1 MMKKWTRWI
10 SLLAVCIML
19 AVVFDE
25 PIAVSATS
33 ELEESIREKQEQIA
47 QAQEERKQLQSDLKD
62 VQAIVAELEKSKD
75 SLADYVE
82 ELDGQLISA
91 QAKIQE
97 LKDLISAKE
106 AEIEETKLEL
116 EAAILVEE
124 TQYEEMKARIRLM
137 YERGNTL
144 YLEMILGASSF
155 SDLLNKAEYV
165 EAISSYDRQKL
176 EEYQL
181 NRQLIE
187 VCKAELEEEEALL
200 QEAKA
205 VVEQEQANLEVL
217 ISTKE
222 QEIVRYETDINNK
235 EEAIRQYEEE
245 IEAENALIAALEAQV
260 AAEMQQLNG
269 GPVYDGGMFKWPA
282 PSYTR
287 ISDEFGWRIHPTLG
301 VRKFH
306 NGIDMAAPGG
316 SPILAA
322 YGGVVVAS
330 AYNGTMGNYVMINHG
345 GGLYT
350 IYMHAS
356 ALYVSEGQTVSMGDR
371 IAAVGTTGRST
382 GNHLHFGVRLNGEY
396 VNPNSYLGR

>member
-1 MMKKWTRWI
+1 
-10 SLLAVCIML
+10 ML
-19 AVVFDE
+19 VVFAMVALVFTK
-25 PIAVSATS
+25 PMNVSATS
-33 ELEESIREKQEQIA
+33 QLEESIRQKQEQIA
-47 QAQEERKQLQSDLKD
+47 QAQEERKQLQSNLKD
-62 VQAIVAELEKSKD
+62 IKAIVAELEKSKN
-75 SLADYVE
+75 SLSNYVK

-91 QAKIQE
+91 EAKIQE
-97 LKDLISAKE
+97 LKGLISDKE
-106 AEIEETKLEL
+106 AEIEKTRLEL
-116 EAAILVEE
+116 EEATLVEE

-137 YERGNTL
+137 YERGESM
-144 YLEMILGASSF
+144 YLEMVLGADSF
-155 SDLLNKAEYV
+155 ADMLNKVQYV

-187 VCKAELEEEEALL
+187 VCKAELEEEEAVL

-205 VVEQEQANLEVL
+205 VVEQEQANLEIL
-217 ISTKE
+217 IDKKE
-222 QEIVRYETDINNK
+222 QELVNYQTDIKTK

-245 IEAENALIAALEAQV
+245 IEAENAIIAALEAQV
-260 AAEMQQLNG
+260 AAEMRELHG

-322 YGGVVVAS
+322 YNGVVVAS
-330 AYNGTMGNYVMINHG
+330 AYNSTMGNYVMINHG

-356 ALYVSEGQTVSMGDR
+356 ALYVSEGQAVNKGDR

>member
-1 MMKKWTRWI
+1 MKKRWI
-10 SLLAVCIML
+10 STLLLCVL
-19 AVVFDE
+19 VVLCFVK
-25 PIAVSATS
+25 PVSVSATDQIQ
-33 ELEESIREKQEQIA
+33 ESIRKKQEQIA
-47 QAQEERKQLQSDLKD
+47 QAQEERKQLQSNLKD
-62 VQAIVAELEKSKD
+62 VKAIVAELEKSKN
-75 SLADYVE
+75 SLTNYVK
-82 ELDGQLISA
+82 ELDAQLISA
-91 QAKIQE
+91 EAKIQE
-97 LKDLISAKE
+97 LKDLIDEKE
-106 AEIEETKLEL
+106 TEIANTKLEL
-116 EAAILVEE
+116 EEAIVVEE
-124 TQYEEMKARIRLM
+124 TQYEEMKARIRMM
-137 YERGNTL
+137 YERGGSM
-144 YLEMILGASSF
+144 YLEMVLGADSF
-155 SDLLNKAEYV
+155 ADMLNKVQYV
-165 EAISSYDRQKL
+165 EAISYYDRQKL

-187 VCKAELEEEEALL
+187 VCKAELEEEEAVL
-200 QEAKA
+200 QEAKQ
-205 VVEQEQANLEVL
+205 VVEEEQANLEIL
-217 ISTKE
+217 INKKE
-222 QEIVRYETDINNK
+222 QEIVNYQTDIKTK

-245 IEAENALIAALEAQV
+245 IEAENAIIAALEAQV

-269 GPVYDGGMFKWPA
+269 GPVYDGGIFKWPA

-287 ISDEFGWRIHPTLG
+287 ITDEYGWRIHPTLG

-306 NGIDMAAPGG
+306 NGIDMGAPGG

-322 YGGVVVAS
+322 YDGVVVAS

-356 ALYVSEGQTVSMGDR
+356 ALYVKEGQTVAKGDR